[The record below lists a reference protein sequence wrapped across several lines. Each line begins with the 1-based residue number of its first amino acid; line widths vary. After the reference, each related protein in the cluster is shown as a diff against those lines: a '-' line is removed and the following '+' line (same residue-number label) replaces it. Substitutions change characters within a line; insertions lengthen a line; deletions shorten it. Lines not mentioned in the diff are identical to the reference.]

1 MAPKIITLDSLKDL
15 RLKSNRKDTVRIF
28 KGNANQ
34 NMLTGEPDT
43 YGDRVIVPM
52 TNSDY
57 LNSPGHDRLWNE
69 IEDLKK
75 KMNAAQAPSDADIVA
90 LIGKMFIDVTRRAQ
104 EAGDLTDFFAT
115 QITDLNAN
123 ETINL
128 KYLYKYV
135 GLMGEVT
142 GSNDSVNLIEQKLGE
157 TDSFNLAIHAL
168 GWKDSLKNLLYN
180 KIHDMQ
186 KVNQAA
192 VDADVDYRNSQTIG
206 QIVAATFVATQKQ
219 AADTTSGAT
228 YDVLMYNTFRKAV
241 KKLRGLKDPK
251 TGRKI
256 PVAQI
261 SILCNSADTW
271 SIDRVI
277 RGQLTTGGAN
287 ATLTTINAQALPIAN
302 IIEYDQGITNGETY
316 GNDTLAFPG
325 VTAGKCYIFV
335 PRAAFWVVNKRPL
348 TLETGIGE
356 TLQLSTEERAWYRVD
371 GNYIKDFLGSSYP
384 AAGTTSEG
392 YILEVTLPVDA

>member
-219 AADTTSGAT
+219 AADTASGAT

-287 ATLTTINAQALPIAN
+287 AALTTINAQALPIAN

-316 GNDTLAFPG
+316 GKDTLAFPG